1 VVAAATGRSAERP
14 NHLIPGRQVNI
25 KLTRILQKDIIYIWY
40 VVSPG
45 FCKHYRLMHVT
56 KVHKGNSNLG
66 RLARINLAGIAS
78 DRPFVNPFSSFW
90 MFPTR
95 SDPMLEKLARPDL
108 DRLLHRGLNRLSAES
123 RRVAVLLE
131 LKIELLLHCWMWLCV
146 AFGSLKLLAL
156 AALYPEAVAMADLPL
171 LALPYLLIA
180 LAPIA
185 GYRLATACFPA
196 GRLLA
201 QPGLRLARFGR
212 WQNVPAFDAARATE
226 YGPSGVIVSLIA
238 GLLISIVLRSGEYF
252 VAVPAIPLMA
262 PVWARTIIQVM
273 TLDMVVMGFL
283 YSVCFR
289 HGAAQRPLFPADDG
303 ADMGNRSD
311 HAAGYRQH
319 HGGYPRS
326 ADRSGP
332 GTAAVCD
339 RQPAKGADQRDVV
352 AALPAGIAARESDLS
367 ATAFGCAVRGHL
379 HRRWRWRVNSIL
391 FSSPLMGEGY

>member
-1 VVAAATGRSAERP
+1 
-14 NHLIPGRQVNI
+14 
-25 KLTRILQKDIIYIWY
+25 
-40 VVSPG
+40 
-45 FCKHYRLMHVT
+45 
-56 KVHKGNSNLG
+56 
-66 RLARINLAGIAS
+66 
-78 DRPFVNPFSSFW
+78 
-90 MFPTR
+90 
-95 SDPMLEKLARPDL
+95 MLEKLARPDL
-108 DRLLHRGLNRLSAES
+108 VRLLHRGLNRLSTES

-212 WQNVPAFDAARATE
+212 WQNVSAFEAARATE

-238 GLLISIVLRSGEYF
+238 GMLISIALRSGEYF

-283 YSVCFR
+283 YSVCFVMALR
-289 HGAAQRPLFPADDG
+289 SVPYFPRMMVLTWVTDLT
-303 ADMGNRSD
+303 M
-311 HAAGYRQH
+311 Q
-319 HGGYPRS
+319 
-326 ADRSGP
+326 
-332 GTAAVCD
+332 
-339 RQPAKGADQRDVV
+339 
-352 AALPAGIAARESDLS
+352 LGIASTMAATPDLPIEVAQALQPFVTGNLQKVLIS
-367 ATAFGCAVRGHL
+367 VTLWLPYLLVSRRVNLTFRHRVRVRGSRTFAPQMAL
-379 HRRWRWRVNSIL
+379 A
-391 FSSPLMGEGY
+391 G